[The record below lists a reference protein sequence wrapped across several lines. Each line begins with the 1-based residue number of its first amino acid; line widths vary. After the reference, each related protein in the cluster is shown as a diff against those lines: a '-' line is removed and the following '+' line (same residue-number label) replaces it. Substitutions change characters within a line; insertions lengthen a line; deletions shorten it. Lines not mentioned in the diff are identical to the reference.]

1 MATIS
6 YAKQSPAKAK
16 ADALAVFAVKGDD
29 GPEPL
34 ADAVA
39 AGATAGLDLGDLLD
53 DLRYRGDLGETARV
67 PVRGR
72 LGVDLLLV
80 IGLGSRSNGLSA
92 DSLRKAA
99 GAAARAAQRDATLAI
114 AVPADAATDA
124 SDADRAQAVAEGAAL
139 GSYAFTTYRTKQED
153 LPRLAGVEVLAGDG
167 TDAKAVQEGVGTGT
181 VTARATTLCRDLVNE
196 PPHAKRPP
204 QLAERIASV
213 AKDAGLEADV
223 RDERALAKG
232 GFGGILGVG
241 QGSEEPPRLVE
252 LTHDPLRASGH
263 VVLVGKGITFDSGGL
278 SLKSST
284 GMTWM
289 KCDMAGAAAVAS
301 AMTAIA
307 ALNPRIKVTGL
318 LPLAENLPSATAYR
332 PSDVLTH
339 YGGTTVEVM
348 NTDAEGRL
356 VLADA
361 LAYAAGSEPD
371 AVVDVAT
378 LTGAQIT
385 ALGKKVSALMSTAD
399 DLAGELSAAG
409 EAAGEPTWR
418 LPLPGEYREQ
428 LKSNVAD
435 LKNIGKAG
443 EAGSIIAG
451 LFLKEF
457 AGDRPW
463 AHFDVAGP
471 AWTDDGD
478 GFYTAKGGTGVP
490 VRTLVRWVTRRA
502 GG

>member
-1 MATIS
+1 MVTIS
-6 YAKQSPAKAK
+6 YAKQRPAKAK

-29 GPEPL
+29 GPRPL
-34 ADAVA
+34 TDAVA
-39 AGATAGLDLGDLLD
+39 AGGEADLDLGATLR

-80 IGLGSRSNGLSA
+80 IGLGNGGQVTLDA
-92 DSLRKAA
+92 LRKAA
-99 GAAARAAQRDATLAI
+99 GASARAAQRDATLAV

-124 SDADRAQAVAEGAAL
+124 GDAARAQAVAEGASL
-139 GSYAFTTYRTKQED
+139 GAYAFTPYRTKQDD
-153 LPRLAGVEVLAGDG
+153 LPLLAAVEVLAGDG
-167 TDAKAVQEGVGTGT
+167 TDAKDVQAGVDTGT
-181 VTARATTLCRDLVNE
+181 VTARATALCRDLVNE
-196 PPHAKRPP
+196 PPQAKRPP

-213 AKDAGLEADV
+213 AKDAGLKVDV
-223 RDERALAKG
+223 RDEKALEKE
-232 GFGGILGVG
+232 GFGGIIGVG
-241 QGSEEPPRLVE
+241 QGSQEPPRLVE
-252 LTHDPLRASGH
+252 LTHDPARSVGH
-263 VVLVGKGITFDSGGL
+263 VTLVGKGITFDSGGL

-284 GMTWM
+284 GMAWM
-289 KCDMAGAAAVAS
+289 KCDMAGAASVAA

-307 ALNPRIKVTGL
+307 TLNPRIKVTGL

-339 YGGTTVEVM
+339 YGGTTVEVL

-361 LAYAAGSEPD
+361 LAYAAESEP
-371 AVVDVAT
+371 AAIVDVAT

-385 ALGKKVSALMSTAD
+385 ALGKKVSALMSVD
-399 DLAGELSAAG
+399 DGLAGELTTAG
-409 EAAGEPTWR
+409 EAAGEPVWR

-428 LKSNVAD
+428 LKSTVAD

-443 EAGSIIAG
+443 EAGSIIAA

-457 AGDRPW
+457 TGGRRW
-463 AHFDVAGP
+463 AHFDIAGP

-478 GFYTAKGGTGVP
+478 SFYTAKGGTGVP
-490 VRTLVRWVTRRA
+490 VRTLVRWVLDRA
-502 GG
+502 QG